1 MNTKAPRALL
11 IRIVGLVAILG
22 LISAACASEEE
33 TTTTA
38 ATVDSE
44 PAVTTTSEAEQ
55 AVVTTTSPPPPQDV
69 VIAFQNWYYQATMKE
84 AYDQYIESFLAENEG
99 VIAVEVETQP
109 YPRYHDVLNVKL
121 SANQPPEVSWI
132 NASVGPQY
140 VGSGRLVNLLPYIAE
155 VEGFNLDD
163 FPEDAL
169 RPWMHGDELVAL
181 PFTNANNVLYFQKEI
196 FEAAGIPT
204 PLDLQEQ
211 GNWTWES
218 LKDTAKQLVDS
229 GAAEY
234 GFYFNNGIYTPGW
247 RNLIEVYA
255 PYGARPWSLDGKQC
269 LFDSPET
276 IEATQLVWDMVFTDG
291 SHPSPSVAA
300 DFAAGNIGMTLARQN
315 YVGRLREVPFNWD
328 VTVAPDGP
336 AGYVPSLAQ
345 NGIVAWADSENPDVA
360 ARFVVHTLTPEN
372 AAIFS
377 INTPSPRRSLQ
388 NLETLSQFPTGFT
401 GEQLERAVIPSLQ
414 AESFELEYYHPQYA
428 AVDRETQVVFDRQVW
443 VEDANIA
450 EAMAAVCSNINPLMT
465 P

>member
-1 MNTKAPRALL
+1 MTIKAPRALL
-11 IRIVGLVAILG
+11 WIRIVGLVAILG
-22 LISAACASEEE
+22 LISAACASDEE

-38 ATVDSE
+38 AAEQV
-44 PAVTTTSEAEQ
+44 VTTTTEAEE
-55 AVVTTTSPPPPQDV
+55 AVVTTTSPPPPRDV

-140 VGSGRLVNLLPYIAE
+140 VGSGRLVNLLPYIEE

-181 PFTNANNVLYFQKEI
+181 PFTNANNVLYFHKEI

-247 RNLIEVYA
+247 RNLIEIYA
-255 PYGARPWSLDGKQC
+255 PYGARPWSLDAKQC

-276 IEATQLVWDMVFTDG
+276 IEATQLVWDMVYTDG
-291 SHPSPSVAA
+291 SHPGPSVAA

-315 YVGRLREVPFNWD
+315 YVGRLREVPFGWD

-360 ARFVVHTLTPEN
+360 ARFVVHTLKPEN

-401 GEQLERAVIPSLQ
+401 SEQLERAVIPSLQ

-428 AVDRETQVVFDRQVW
+428 AVDRETQVIFDRQVW

-450 EAMAAVCSNINPLMT
+450 EAMAAVCSNIDPLMT

>member
-1 MNTKAPRALL
+1 MTTKAPKALERSRM
-11 IRIVGLVAILG
+11 IGLVAILS
-22 LISAACASEEE
+22 LILAACASDEE

-38 ATVDSE
+38 APENEQVATTAAAAS
-44 PAVTTTSEAEQ
+44 TTTEPLPTD
-55 AVVTTTSPPPPQDV
+55 VTIS
-69 VIAFQNWYYQATMKE
+69 FQNWYFQATMKE
-84 AYDQYIESFLAENEG
+84 AYDQYIESFLVQNDR
-99 VIAVEVETQP
+99 VIEVAVETQP

-140 VGSGRLVNLLPYIAE
+140 VSSGRLVNLLPYINQ

-163 FPEDAL
+163 FPADAL

-181 PFTNANNVLYFQKEI
+181 PFTNANNVLYFNEDI
-196 FEAAGIPT
+196 FAAAGIPT

-234 GFYFNNGIYTPGW
+234 GFYFNNGLYTPGW
-247 RNLIEVYA
+247 RNLIEIYA

-276 IEATQLVWDMVFTDG
+276 IEATQLVWDMVYVDAA
-291 SHPSPSVAA
+291 HPGPSIAA

-315 YVGRLREVPFNWD
+315 YVGRLREVPFGWE
-328 VTVAPDGP
+328 VTVAPNGP

-345 NGIVAWADSENPDVA
+345 NGIVAWIDAENPDLGA
-360 ARFVVHTLTPEN
+360 QFVVHTLTPEN

-388 NLETLSQFPTGFT
+388 NLETLTQFPTGFT
-401 GEQLERAVIPSLQ
+401 DEQLERAVIPSLQ
-414 AESFELEYYHPQYA
+414 AENFELEYYHPQYA
-428 AVDRETQVVFDRQVW
+428 AVDREAKVIFDRQVW
-443 VEDANIA
+443 IEEANIP
-450 EAMAAVCSNINPLMT
+450 EAMAAVCSNVNPLMT
-465 P
+465 R